1 MFSGL
6 VVGDKSEYNKRVD
19 RKQETGD
26 KDERRDQAKVD

>member
-6 VVGDKSEYNKRVD
+6 VVGGKSEYNKTVD

-26 KDERRDQAKVD
+26 KDESRDQGKVD